1 MYNKY
6 HFESQS
12 IKWSVIVLCV
22 SLLLVYIVLYYAK
35 WDLWKTDLTIS
46 QNNTW
51 DIEVFELDYWLELN
65 DGLVNNTW
73 MYLDNTWY
81 NTGDNAWDNNNS
93 FMDILA
99 KTGIELVWDSGNNSS
114 MLVLSWTSTYYWEL
128 DFVDILW
135 ISYQYAL
142 KDTKDIYYL
151 NMWDYEYDFSD
162 IVRKLKWS
170 LYIINTDQ
178 ELISN
183 SLFGDKVTFI
193 NIPEYKNKKV
203 LLLLDIND
211 QSWLLA
217 IDYFIYH
224 QVKPYLKSLF
234 IY

>member
-35 WDLWKTDLTIS
+35 WDLWKTDLTIT

-51 DIEVFELDYWLELN
+51 DIAISEMNYWMELEEYT
-65 DGLVNNTW
+65 GIINNTW
-73 MYLDNTWY
+73 LYLNDTWIISEVDDEIFTGNLS
-81 NTGDNAWDNNNS
+81 NTGTQNIWDKDN
-93 FMDILA
+93 
-99 KTGIELVWDSGNNSS
+99 
-114 MLVLSWTSTYYWEL
+114 MLVLSWTSTYYGEL
-128 DFVDILW
+128 DFVDTLW
-135 ISYQYAL
+135 ISYKYAL
-142 KDTKDIYYL
+142 KDSKDIYYL
-151 NMWDYEYDFSD
+151 NMWDYNYDFSD
-162 IVRKLKWS
+162 IARKLKWS

-183 SLFGDKVTFI
+183 SLFGDKVTYI

-203 LLLLDIND
+203 LLLLDINN

-217 IDYFIYH
+217 IDYTIYH